1 METTAKRFNI
11 ERVLGDKGYLS
22 KDNLEAAHDVGAVA
36 FIPMKVDSQ
45 LREGDDTGTIL
56 WNKLFH
62 FFGSHREDFLSL
74 YHQRSN
80 AETAV
85 SMIKTRFQ
93 EHVRSR
99 HPGGAGQRGAG
110 QDSLRQHLPG

>member
-1 METTAKRFNI
+1 
-11 ERVLGDKGYLS
+11 
-22 KDNLEAAHDVGAVA
+22 
-36 FIPMKVDSQ
+36 MKVDSQ

-62 FFGSHREDFLSL
+62 FLGSHREDFLSL

-80 AETAV
+80 AETTV

-93 EHVRSR
+93 EHVCSR
-99 HPGGAGQRGAG
+99 HPVAQVNEVLAKILCHNICQVNRMAHEWGVPFSAWE
-110 QDSLRQHLPG
+110 